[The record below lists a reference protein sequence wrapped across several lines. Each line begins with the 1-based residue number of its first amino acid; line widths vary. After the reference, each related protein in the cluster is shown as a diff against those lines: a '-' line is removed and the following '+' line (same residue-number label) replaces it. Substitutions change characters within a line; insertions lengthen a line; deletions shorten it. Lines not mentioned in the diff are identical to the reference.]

1 MANSSFIELS
11 SLKNNQQFRTSLT
24 KPAAT
29 VNSSVNLTQK
39 LRKVPNRGSTSLN
52 QSTRMYAGT
61 VEAESRPTTTAVTR
75 ELSNSLYFGTEK
87 AAIRA
92 YAPQVIE
99 NNREFWVGKKSIN

>member
-1 MANSSFIELS
+1 
-11 SLKNNQQFRTSLT
+11 
-24 KPAAT
+24 
-29 VNSSVNLTQK
+29 
-39 LRKVPNRGSTSLN
+39 
-52 QSTRMYAGT
+52 MYAGT

-99 NNREFWVGKKSIN
+99 NNKEFWVGKKSIN